1 MSNTPPPI
9 TVEDTAT
16 GEGPLPSPEMEGV
29 NGEYNASGKSREDER
44 RGERDVVKRATIA
57 WIMVPIGAWKRPGWR
72 CAGRC
77 RACWLSGSLA
87 DIQNSPS
94 SLYHVY
100 ALLPRTRTV
109 TFTAPRTSER
119 HVWPPSQAQSESR
132 MAATMDKGELVTGP
146 GAAHRLCRKGTLSG
160 GQTEDCGTGVL

>member
-1 MSNTPPPI
+1 MASMRKGMSNTPPPI

-16 GEGPLPSPEMEGV
+16 GVGPLPSPEMEGV
-29 NGEYNASGKSREDER
+29 NGECSQEEKKGRR
-44 RGERDVVKRATIA
+44 RGRRDTAIVWRLYATRSIY
-57 WIMVPIGAWKRPGWR
+57 WSWKLPGWR

-100 ALLPRTRTV
+100 ALLSRTRTV

-132 MAATMDKGELVTGP
+132 MAATMDKGELVTGSR
-146 GAAHRLCRKGTLSG
+146 AAH
-160 GQTEDCGTGVL
+160 